1 MPQIPDQFV
10 PSATTSPLGVNPV
23 SAGAVDPM
31 RNAAPGQEQQAGAD
45 VQKLGEVTNDIGE
58 RIQNQLDNAMAKQ
71 AETGFL
77 KNVMNITSG
86 DGTAANPGYLNLR
99 GQAAID
105 GYQDAATAIAKAKQD
120 GAAGLSDAFQKSMY
134 NRVAS
139 QHLLSFGREMAD
151 HRFQQ
156 TAQYSGEAAINR
168 ANTYA
173 TSAANSSASYG
184 QTDADGNPTG
194 DFQKNLQVAEQET
207 LNGVQI
213 MKGAPAGSDVANA
226 ALLNLH
232 TQVGTGTL
240 VQMMDARTPYSKVQS
255 VYDDMKAKG
264 FLDDRATDLLGK
276 MVKAYSEQE
285 STRTAV
291 SQNLS
296 DAVRA
301 SQGQPTT
308 STGTPDYQ
316 FPIKG
321 ATVTAQGYD
330 PDAGGVTVNIPQG
343 SSIQAPADG
352 KVTQVGRDA
361 DDNFT
366 MKIEHPDGS
375 VTSFSGLSSANVK
388 MGDQVERGESLATS
402 GTADGKTPSV
412 LWSLTN
418 AAGQNVDPTKAGL
431 GPVDLT
437 KITDEKV
444 LGAALDSMR
453 KQVTD
458 PFLQQQA
465 TTEMESIVRHN
476 QQMATAGQTQLFK
489 QASDAF
495 YSGGMSWRSIPP
507 SVFAQLPPE
516 RQQQFKDLQT
526 EQVMK
531 AYDQGQRFKEM
542 GEGGIVAGFLK
553 NPATLTTANVDAA
566 QSQLS
571 HSTYQSLLEKAMV
584 LQNRP
589 DKVRAVE
596 LDNDQLN
603 TTLLKNKLPDL
614 VDPKS
619 TDTTNFQQSIELK
632 SNIRDQIDAEQQR
645 QGKEIS
651 REDKQKI
658 MDQTIMNS
666 VQVPGMIGS
675 ETEPAFQMSP
685 ADMKKAFVMVG
696 AQKIPLASIPA
707 DQRAQIITSLRGRG
721 MPVTEQSIANLWV
734 KAGKIGAP
742 KAAAPPPATPF
753 NPAPLLNAVAE

>member
-173 TSAANSSASYG
+173 TSAANSSATYG

-352 KVTQVGRDA
+352 KVTQAGRDA

-465 TTEMESIVRHN
+465 TSEMESIVRHN

-542 GEGGIVAGFLK
+542 GETDLVSNFLE
-553 NPATLTTANVDAA
+553 NPDQLTTANVDAA
-566 QSQLS
+566 RPNLAN
-571 HSTYQSLLEKAMV
+571 STYLQLMGKATE
-584 LQNRP
+584 LQNNP
-589 DKVRAVE
+589 KGVIEAQAV
-596 LDNDQLN
+596 NDRMKYFAGQAGVN
-603 TTLLKNKLPDL
+603 
-614 VDPKS
+614 VDPKTQ
-619 TDTTNFQQSIELK
+619 TDKQTYTDLMFRVQQDI
-632 SNIRDQIDAEQQR
+632 DQIKTQNHGKATSDQVDKAIQTELIQR
-645 QGKEIS
+645 TLTVPRSAWNPLAITGIS
-651 REDKQKI
+651 P
-658 MDQTIMNS
+658 NS
-666 VQVPGMIGS
+666 STKRFNFEMPSGATSVVPGSDGQLHY
-675 ETEPAFQMSP
+675 T
-685 ADMKKAFVMVG
+685 DG
-696 AQKIPLASIPA
+696 ANDLGVVQ
-707 DQRAQIITSLRGRG
+707 
-721 MPVTEQSIANLWV
+721 
-734 KAGKIGAP
+734 
-742 KAAAPPPATPF
+742 
-753 NPAPLLNAVAE
+753 